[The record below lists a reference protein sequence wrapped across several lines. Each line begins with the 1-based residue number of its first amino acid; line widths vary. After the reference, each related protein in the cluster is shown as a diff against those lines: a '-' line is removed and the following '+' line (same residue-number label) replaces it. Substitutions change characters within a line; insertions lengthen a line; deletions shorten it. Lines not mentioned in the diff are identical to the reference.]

1 MRDSRISVKLDQR
14 SRLPASDS
22 CEKPWRAWLPAE
34 EAELAQRLA
43 HGVGGG
49 AFALNPPGGASLEHR
64 ASVRDEGDHPTM
76 MAAFRRCCYHLWLNM
91 RRWRCG
97 ERAAG
102 KKPMGGRKVL
112 YPFC

>member
-1 MRDSRISVKLDQR
+1 MKLDQR

-49 AFALNPPGGASLEHR
+49 GG
-64 ASVRDEGDHPTM
+64 
-76 MAAFRRCCYHLWLNM
+76 HL
-91 RRWRCG
+91 
-97 ERAAG
+97 
-102 KKPMGGRKVL
+102 P
-112 YPFC
+112 